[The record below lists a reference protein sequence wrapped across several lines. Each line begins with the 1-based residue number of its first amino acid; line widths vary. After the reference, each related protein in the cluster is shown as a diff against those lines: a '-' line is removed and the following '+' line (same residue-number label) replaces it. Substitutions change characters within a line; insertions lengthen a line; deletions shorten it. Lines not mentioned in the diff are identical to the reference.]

1 MKTTSDFFLMIVL
14 KTGCSSPSQRF
25 VYGNF
30 FLMVGKQLIKKL
42 EINTTK
48 ATNDDYC

>member
-1 MKTTSDFFLMIVL
+1 MIILKKDALHFLNGL
-14 KTGCSSPSQRF
+14 FLWF
-25 VYGNF
+25 V
-30 FLMVGKQLIKKL
+30 LMVGKQLIKKL